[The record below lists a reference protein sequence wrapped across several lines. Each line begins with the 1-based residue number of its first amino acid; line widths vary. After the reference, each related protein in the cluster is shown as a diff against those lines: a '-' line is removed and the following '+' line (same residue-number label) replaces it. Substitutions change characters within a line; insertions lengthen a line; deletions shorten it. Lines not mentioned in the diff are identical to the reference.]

1 MAVTN
6 SHRAHFDL
14 YNEKHKIH
22 ECFDHV
28 FTLIQYMNGLGM
40 HQLRTVYNQDLVT
53 AANSNQPLALV
64 SPNLNVVQS
73 WHIILKTVSKQ
84 IEELITLH
92 V

>member
-1 MAVTN
+1 
-6 SHRAHFDL
+6 
-14 YNEKHKIH
+14 
-22 ECFDHV
+22 
-28 FTLIQYMNGLGM
+28 MNGLGM

-73 WHIILKTVSKQ
+73 WHIFLKTVSKQ